1 MGIKLL
7 LLSGEGKAK
16 QAYLDMIRHFDIDV
30 DTVSSITELY
40 KTMINK
46 PCNGVMIDLPTKIKA
61 SRDEKA
67 LVHEVLNKF
76 PVIQLRW
83 ENKTG
88 TIKTLYYG
96 RVKSGG
102 TIKDFINQECRSFNP
117 RTIRSSVRKNINF
130 NVMLTE
136 GDNFKEENIERTV
149 TIDVSKGGC
158 FIYSSKKWEKHSDIW
173 LIIKELE
180 DHTPMRGRVMWGI
193 AWGEAMRMP
202 GIGVMFR
209 EIKNGQLKNISAQI
223 DL

>member
-1 MGIKLL
+1 VGIKVL

-16 QAYLDMIRHFDIDV
+16 QAYLDTIKHLDIDV

-46 PCNGVMIDLPTKIKA
+46 PCHGVMIDLPTKIKA

-76 PVIQLRW
+76 PVINLRW
-83 ENKTG
+83 ENETG
-88 TIKTLYYG
+88 TIKTLYHS
-96 RVKSGG
+96 KIQSGG

-130 NVMLTE
+130 NVMLTKS
-136 GDNFKEENIERTV
+136 DNFKEENMERTI

-158 FIYSSKKWEKHSDIW
+158 FIYSPKKWERHSDVL

-180 DHTPMRGRVMWGI
+180 DHTPIRGKVIWGI
-193 AWGEAMRMP
+193 AWGEAMRIP
-202 GIGVMFR
+202 GIGVMFK
-209 EIKNGQLKNISAQI
+209 EIKSSQLENISDHT